1 MEWEALEAGYSAWI
15 SWLVSG
21 ALDVFYQGLRW
32 PDWRAEAAALTTSQG
47 LSVVPFL
54 WTKEAHR
61 DLSATSRRAVPMREV
76 LGMAADSSRQMG
88 LTDPGFLGEA

>member
-1 MEWEALEAGYSAWI
+1 MAGGLEE
-15 SWLVSG
+15 
-21 ALDVFYQGLRW
+21 FYQGLRW
-32 PDWRAEAAALTTSQG
+32 PGWRAEAAALTTSQA

-54 WTKEAHR
+54 WTKEARR

-76 LGMAADSSRQMG
+76 LGLAADTSRQRG